1 MATYAIGDL
10 QGCYEPFMRLLERIH
25 FDPDN
30 DRLWLVGDLV
40 NRGPHS
46 LETLRFLVRH
56 SAAVTA
62 VLGNHDVYALA
73 RAHDV
78 TKPTDDETLAE
89 LLAAPDRD
97 ELFAWLGQL
106 PFLHEGIGHTLV
118 HAGLLPQWDLETAR
132 TEARAAE
139 AALRQSPALLLHA
152 YFNQKRQPWSPT
164 LRGVERLVATIGVF
178 TRIRFVDGDGRFVAG
193 SGAPEA
199 PPTPGLVPWFRK
211 RRDDATFVFGHWAS
225 LGLWLEG
232 KVLALDSGCVW
243 NGSLTALRLEDRSVF
258 SVTNRKEAD

>member
-1 MATYAIGDL
+1 MATYAIGDI
-10 QGCYEPFMRLLERIH
+10 QGCYEPFMRLLERIR
-25 FDPDN
+25 FDPGS

-40 NRGPHS
+40 NRGPQS

-56 SAAVTA
+56 RDVVTA

-73 RAHDV
+73 RAHNV

-97 ELFAWLGQL
+97 ALFAWLGGL
-106 PFLHEGIGHTLV
+106 PFLHDADRFALV
-118 HAGLLPQWDLETAR
+118 HAGFLPQWDIETAR

-139 AALRQSPALLLHA
+139 AALRTNPALLLHA

-164 LRGVERLVATIGVF
+164 LRGVERLVATIGVL

-199 PPTPGLVPWFRK
+199 PPAPGLVPWFRK
-211 RRDDATFVFGHWAS
+211 RTDDTTFVFGHWAS

-232 KVLALDSGCVW
+232 KVLGLDSGCVW
-243 NGSLTALRLEDRSVF
+243 NGSLTALRLDDRAVF
-258 SVTNRKEAD
+258 AVTNRREAD